1 MAGLGQAD
9 APPLAVERVVQELER
24 ITDHANGE
32 SFDVK
37 RERPGSNITGYV
49 VRREFRGLNSAD
61 RQKNLRTFLV
71 DRFGPE
77 STEIGLVL
85 TFTPEEFDDW
95 LEDARGL

>member
-9 APPLAVERVVQELER
+9 AAHLDVNRVIQELER
-24 ITDHANGE
+24 VTDHANGE

-61 RQKNLRTFLV
+61 RQKSLRTFFV
-71 DRFGPE
+71 ERFGAKT
-77 STEIGLVL
+77 TEIGLVL

-95 LEDARGL
+95 LEDARSL

>member
-9 APPLAVERVVQELER
+9 APHLDVDRVIQELER

-37 RERPGSNITGYV
+37 RERPGSNITGYI
-49 VRREFRGLNSAD
+49 VRRDFRGLNSAD
-61 RQKNLRTFLV
+61 RQKSLRTFFLE
-71 DRFGPE
+71 RFGPE
-77 STEIGLVL
+77 TTEIGLVL

-95 LEDARGL
+95 LEDARSL